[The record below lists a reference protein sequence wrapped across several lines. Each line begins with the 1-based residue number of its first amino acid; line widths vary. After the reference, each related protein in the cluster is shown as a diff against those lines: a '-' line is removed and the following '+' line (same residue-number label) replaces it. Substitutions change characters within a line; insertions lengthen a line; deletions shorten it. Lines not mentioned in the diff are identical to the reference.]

1 MSTAVCPGRTIPEK
15 FCLRAARLASLT
27 IRVTYLPPLSLYR
40 SGSQLFGKFQSV
52 YSLWL
57 TGVGIFILPF
67 PFAKVPL
74 SAGSLTIKVASP
86 KAKLTPVVSYEIR
99 SGNFP
104 VCQLHSPNS
113 LIPPRFPFFLLGVAH
128 RALLRVRLHNITLS
142 STSLSSE
149 LFTGH
154 CRMFDLG
161 CLV

>member
-15 FCLRAARLASLT
+15 FCSRAARLASLT
-27 IRVTYLPPLSLYR
+27 IRVTYLPPLYR

-67 PFAKVPL
+67 PFAKVPS

-86 KAKLTPVVSYEIR
+86 KAYSSCLTRDSV
-99 SGNFP
+99 GKFP
-104 VCQLHSPNS
+104 S
-113 LIPPRFPFFLLGVAH
+113 LSTAFSQFAYPTTISFSLGVAH
-128 RALLRVRLHNITLS
+128 RALLRVRLQNITLS